1 MRGSSSIAG
10 RRCPSAATG
19 DGDAAAAAELV
30 GRAGRPLAAKL
41 VREVVDQM
49 VKEKEARL
57 NEMD

>member
-1 MRGSSSIAG
+1 MASG
-10 RRCPSAATG
+10 RRRCRRRATG
-19 DGDAAAAAELV
+19 DGDAAAELV
-30 GRAGRPLAAKL
+30 GRAGRPLATKL

>member
-19 DGDAAAAAELV
+19 DGDAAAELV
-30 GRAGRPLAAKL
+30 GRAGRPLATKL

-49 VKEKEARL
+49 VKDKEVRL

>member
-30 GRAGRPLAAKL
+30 GRAGRPLATKL

-49 VKEKEARL
+49 VKEKEVRL